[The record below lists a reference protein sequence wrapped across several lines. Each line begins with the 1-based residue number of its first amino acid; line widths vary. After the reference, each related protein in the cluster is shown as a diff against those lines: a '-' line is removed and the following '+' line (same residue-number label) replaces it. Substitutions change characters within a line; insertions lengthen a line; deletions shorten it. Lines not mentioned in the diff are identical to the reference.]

1 MRMIIHATISDIRFQ
16 MRQGISLVYV
26 FITLVYLLVLGRLPE
41 AINGWVV
48 PLLVYSDPA
57 MLGFFFI
64 GGIVMLEK
72 SQGVIQYLTVTPLAP
87 MAYLLAKTISLGL
100 VSMAA
105 GLAIVLVTY
114 HGTVVWITLLVG
126 ILLSSAAATSFGF
139 FVAAGC
145 RTVNAYFVRMIPA
158 MLLLVAPTALVFFPA
173 LRPIACLLPSSAGL
187 LLVLGAFRGITILE
201 VAACVVSL
209 LIWDALLL
217 KIAENSFVQKIAVEV
232 ES

>member
-1 MRMIIHATISDIRFQ
+1 MRMILHATISDIRFQ

-26 FITLVYLLVLGRLPE
+26 VITLVYLLVLGKLPE
-41 AINGWVV
+41 AINAWVV
-48 PLLVYSDPA
+48 PVMVYSDPA

-87 MAYLLAKTISLGL
+87 TAYLLAKTISLGL

-105 GLAIVLVTY
+105 GIAIVLLTY
-114 HGTVVWITLLVG
+114 HGTVMWGTLLVG
-126 ILLSSAAATSFGF
+126 IFLSSAAATSFGF
-139 FVAAGC
+139 LVAAGC

-158 MLLLVAPTALVFFPA
+158 MILLVAPTVLVFIPV

-201 VAACVVSL
+201 VAACMVSL

-217 KIAENSFVQKIAVEV
+217 KIAENSFVKKIAVEV